1 MPMPHARHRTI
12 RRGGK
17 VYQYDIDPP
26 VRYYRCYGISKGIRD
41 CREHPFIRA
50 DRLEHLIWDEVERV
64 IQQPEVIM
72 SGIESLRTMDEGQL
86 QRQMAQVERELR
98 DVTAEEE
105 RLLRLCIMGKISE
118 TQLDH
123 QRTFITERE
132 RNLRASLDEY
142 RGQMAMAMEAWN
154 ATAGVLQWTEAVRE
168 GLEALSPEERQEVL
182 RLLLECVTI
191 DGEDGVYLTLSI
203 PYPEQGATRGR

>member
-1 MPMPHARHRTI
+1 
-12 RRGGK
+12 
-17 VYQYDIDPP
+17 
-26 VRYYRCYGISKGIRD
+26 
-41 CREHPFIRA
+41 
-50 DRLEHLIWDEVERV
+50 
-64 IQQPEVIM
+64 
-72 SGIESLRTMDEGQL
+72 
-86 QRQMAQVERELR
+86 
-98 DVTAEEE
+98 
-105 RLLRLCIMGKISE
+105 MGKISE